1 MWHYQA
7 PLRDMQF
14 IFEHWLQA
22 PRTWGQISAFEALDF
37 PLAIQVLEEAGRFST
52 GVLAPLNSSDDR
64 QGCRFEEGR
73 VSTPEGFVEA
83 YRAFAE
89 GGWPALACD

>member
-22 PRTWGQISAFEALDF
+22 PRAWSQMSAFQALDL
-37 PLAIQVLEEAGRFST
+37 PLAIQVLEDAGRFSS
-52 GVLAPLNSSDDR
+52 GVLAPLNSSGDQ
-64 QGCRFEEGR
+64 QGCRFEDGR
-73 VSTPEGFVEA
+73 VSTPRRFCRGLPDIC
-83 YRAFAE
+83 RRR
-89 GGWPALACD
+89 LAGAGR